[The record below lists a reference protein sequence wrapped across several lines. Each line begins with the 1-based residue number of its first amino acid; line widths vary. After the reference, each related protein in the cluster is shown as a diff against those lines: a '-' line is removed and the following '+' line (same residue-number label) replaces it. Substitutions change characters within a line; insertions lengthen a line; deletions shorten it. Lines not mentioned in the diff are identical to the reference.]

1 MINIDPTL
9 KALNNI
15 LSGIVSIDVGRQ
27 VSNQHS
33 SFGGLL
39 DTRINISIL
48 GIDDLFEN
56 SQRRKIFPQINQSES
71 PIDIIEDKENL
82 RVIAH
87 FPGLKKEDIDFE
99 VEDGSIQLKMNDN
112 GIIRHET
119 IPCDIKPNRVSIT
132 STTYN
137 NSVLEIVF
145 KKI

>member
-56 SQRRKIFPQINQSES
+56 SQRRKIYPQINKSES